1 MRRDEVIARY
11 RAGRDRSKEVFA
23 IPRPEHYYDRPIRL
37 RNPIVFYEGHLPAFN
52 INTLIKGGLKRHGVD
67 DDYEL
72 LFERGIDPEDE
83 GGVKSPTDFWPSREE
98 VEGYGSA
105 ADRLIEDAL
114 STIDLDK
121 YRDYALTLIEHE
133 FMHQETLLY
142 MFHNMPYEN
151 KARRAPLSNG
161 GQALSPVRG
170 QAGSPVLHIPAGV
183 ATLGADRDRV
193 PFGWDNEFP
202 EQRIEVPAFTIDRHN
217 VTNGEYLEFVDA
229 TDTDPPHF
237 WTRKDGQWFWRGMFE
252 LIPLPLDWPVYVS
265 RDEADAYARWK
276 GKRLPSEPEYH
287 RAAFGT
293 PSGEERSFPWGEE
306 PPDQTRG
313 NFNFTHWD
321 PVAVGSYPNGASA
334 WGVHDLVGNGWEW
347 TSTPFLGFPGFEPMR
362 SYPVYSSDF
371 FDGEHYV
378 LKGASPATGSPLIRR
393 TFRNWFR
400 PNYPYLYATF
410 RCAS

>member
-1 MRRDEVIARY
+1 MRRNEVIDRY
-11 RAGRDRSKEVFA
+11 RAGRERSKRVFA
-23 IPRPEHYYDRPIRL
+23 IPRPANYYDRPIRL

-52 INTLIKGGLKRHGVD
+52 VNTLIKGALQRPGVD
-67 DDYEL
+67 ADYEL

-83 GGVKSPTDFWPSREE
+83 GGVKSPTDFWPSREK
-98 VEGYGSA
+98 VQAYGAA
-105 ADRLIEDAL
+105 ADQRIEESFA
-114 STIDLDK
+114 TIDLDK
-121 YRDYALTLIEHE
+121 YGDYALTLIEHE

-151 KARRAPLSNG
+151 KVRREPLTRPSATLFPQRG
-161 GQALSPVRG
+161 ERALPI
-170 QAGSPVLHIPAGV
+170 HIPPGV
-183 ATLGADRDRV
+183 ATLGADREAV

-202 EQRIEVPAFTIDRHN
+202 AQRIEVPAFTIDRHN
-217 VTNGEYLEFVDA
+217 VTNGEYLEYVEAMDA
-229 TDTDPPHF
+229 DPPHF
-237 WTRKDGQWFWRGMFE
+237 WSRQDGRWFWRGMFD
-252 LIPLPLDWPVYVS
+252 LIPLPLQWPVYVS
-265 RDEADAYARWK
+265 HDEADAYARWK
-276 GKRLPSEPEYH
+276 GRRLPSEPEYH

-293 PSGEERSFPWGEE
+293 PSDNELSFPWGEE
-306 PPDQTRG
+306 PPDETRG

-334 WGVHDLVGNGWEW
+334 WGVHDLIGNGWEW
-347 TSTPFLGFPGFEPMR
+347 TSTPFSGFPGFEPMR

-378 LKGASPATGSPLIRR
+378 LKGASQATGIPLIRR